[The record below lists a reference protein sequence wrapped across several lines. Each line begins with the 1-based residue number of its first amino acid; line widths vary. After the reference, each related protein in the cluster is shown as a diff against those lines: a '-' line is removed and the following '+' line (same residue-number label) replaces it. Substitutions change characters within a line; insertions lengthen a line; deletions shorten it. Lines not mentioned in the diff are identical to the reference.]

1 MYREC
6 HMSSDSSDGLR
17 KYGSPI
23 VIFASA
29 VVLLV
34 AAWVLWITH
43 NEKAQGAAITLV
55 GVVAAHLV
63 KEVQQLLR
71 SWLRDDDPPA
81 RQRSQD
87 GG

>member
-1 MYREC
+1 
-6 HMSSDSSDGLR
+6 MSSDSAAGLK
-17 KYGSPI
+17 KYGAPI

-29 VVLLV
+29 AILLV

-71 SWLRDDDPPA
+71 SWLRDDDAVSQAEKPGRNDDA
-81 RQRSQD
+81 RK
-87 GG
+87 

>member
-1 MYREC
+1 MYEERR
-6 HMSSDSSDGLR
+6 MSSERTYGLK
-17 KYGSPI
+17 KYGAPI

-29 VVLLV
+29 AILLL

-71 SWLRDDDPPA
+71 SWLSDDNPPTK
-81 RQRSQD
+81 D
-87 GG
+87 L